1 MKYGII
7 CKKFVLISNVSGCL
21 NENYLNLVNP
31 KEGVTKAGYL
41 KSARGF
47 PLIDELQCQNQRL
60 CCTILLPKSN
70 VNTIIN

>member
-1 MKYGII
+1 MKYGLI

-41 KSARGF
+41 NSARDF
-47 PLIDELQCQNQRL
+47 PPIDVNFNVK
-60 CCTILLPKSN
+60 IKGYVVPYFYPKAM
-70 VNTIIN
+70 